1 MTMTEVR
8 NVVEKKGKTREEI
21 EIKKRK
27 NERRRWTGLKKTELE
42 GRK

>member
-27 NERRRWTGLKKTELE
+27 NGRRRSAGMKKTELE